1 MDPERWRQVE
11 QVYQAAV
18 VQDASRRAGFLA
30 EVCAGDEQLR
40 REVESLLAHVD
51 GGESFLEAPALNV
64 AARAL
69 AGDQVRAVAEADR
82 NDPMIGREVSHYT
95 IVAKLGEGGMGVVYK
110 AEDPRLGRA
119 VALKFLGHSNGG
131 LGFAGSAPE
140 PQTLERFKR
149 EARAASAL
157 NHPNICVIHDIDEYH
172 GQPFIVMELLEGET
186 LRTVIDSG
194 PLGPSMQVDLAI
206 QISDALAAAHARGIV
221 HRDIKPSN
229 IFVSGRRQ
237 VKILDFGLAK
247 LTAGPL
253 VGAHGPEHS
262 APRHPVFED
271 DKTTAAAGDDP
282 LTSPGMTIGTVSY
295 MSPEQARGEE
305 LDARTDLFSFGSV
318 LYEMATRRQAFAG
331 ATTADVL
338 AALVTRAPQP
348 PREIDPGISPELER
362 IILTALEKDR
372 EIRFQSAVE
381 MLAALKRLKRDSDSG
396 HAAAAVPG
404 ILPGAGAQP
413 LADGNGHARQDR
425 EKTSAAAGVRRR
437 RWIAAA
443 LLGIV
448 IAAGFYLGVRHG
460 QTPRLTE
467 EDTIVLADFNNTTG
481 EKVFDDTLKQAL
493 RVQLEQSP
501 FLNVLSDEQVSQEL
515 PYMGRPRDMRLSD
528 DVAREVCVRTGSK
541 ATLVGSIENLGTH
554 YVVNLSAVDC
564 QSGDSLGSALA
575 EADSREHVLGALG
588 KAAVAMRGKLGESLA
603 SIQKYDAPVE
613 KATTASL
620 EALQVYS
627 AGMKTLSEEG
637 DAAAVPFFERA
648 TEIDPGFAMAWA
660 RVGNLYAN
668 LNQASRASAP
678 TERAY
683 RLRDRVSGRERVF
696 IEAHYYCYVTGELDK
711 ATQVYELWGRTYPRD
726 AGPHVMLGSLYNTLG
741 RYDDILNEAREG
753 VRLAPNGV
761 ATYTNLANAYLTL
774 NQLEDARRTLEQAQ
788 ARGLSSPAMQIFLY
802 KLAFLR
808 GDTAEMEH
816 RLAAAM
822 GHPGAEDQLLEY
834 QADSEAY
841 HGHLGAAREY
851 TTRAVG
857 SAQAGGRDES
867 AATYLAEGA
876 LRDAE
881 FGDSVAARREAAAAV
896 AMVPGQMVRILAAL
910 SLAQAGNLARAEVL
924 ADELHHQYP
933 RDTGLNGYWLPAIR
947 GACELG
953 RPNPARAINLLE
965 AARAHELGV
974 PTLFWTLNV
983 TAYPVYVR
991 GQAYLASGRGD
1002 EAAVEFQKIIDHPG
1016 LIGNSPI
1023 GALAHLGLARAF
1035 ALEARPVAGRAPKQ
1049 ERDANTMAQR
1059 DALVKARAAY
1069 EDFFALWKDA
1079 DPHLSLL
1086 ESARAEFA
1094 RLGN

>member
-1 MDPERWRQVE
+1 M
-11 QVYQAAV
+11 A
-18 VQDASRRAGFLA
+18 
-30 EVCAGDEQLR
+30 
-40 REVESLLAHVD
+40 
-51 GGESFLEAPALNV
+51 
-64 AARAL
+64 
-69 AGDQVRAVAEADR
+69 
-82 NDPMIGREVSHYT
+82 
-95 IVAKLGEGGMGVVYK
+95 
-110 AEDPRLGRA
+110 
-119 VALKFLGHSNGG
+119 
-131 LGFAGSAPE
+131 
-140 PQTLERFKR
+140 
-149 EARAASAL
+149 
-157 NHPNICVIHDIDEYH
+157 
-172 GQPFIVMELLEGET
+172 
-186 LRTVIDSG
+186 
-194 PLGPSMQVDLAI
+194 
-206 QISDALAAAHARGIV
+206 
-221 HRDIKPSN
+221 
-229 IFVSGRRQ
+229 
-237 VKILDFGLAK
+237 
-247 LTAGPL
+247 
-253 VGAHGPEHS
+253 
-262 APRHPVFED
+262 
-271 DKTTAAAGDDP
+271 
-282 LTSPGMTIGTVSY
+282 IGTVSY
-295 MSPEQARGEE
+295 MSPEQARGED

-372 EIRFQSAVE
+372 EVRFQSAAE

-396 HAAAAVPG
+396 HAAAAVQE
-404 ILPGAGAQP
+404 IAPGAGGQP
-413 LADGNGHARQDR
+413 RDGRNRHARQDQ
-425 EKTSAAAGVRRR
+425 ETTKAAGGAR
-437 RWIAAA
+437 RWRRAAAA
-443 LLGIV
+443 LLVIV
-448 IAAGFYLGVRHG
+448 AGAGLYLAFRHR
-460 QTPRLTE
+460 QTAGLTE

-501 FLNVLSDEQVSQEL
+501 FLNVLSDEHVSQEL
-515 PYMGRPRDMRLSD
+515 PYMGRPRDTRLTA

-541 ATLVGSIENLGTH
+541 AMLVGSIGNLGAH
-554 YVVNLSAVDC
+554 YVVNLGAVDC

-588 KAAVAMRGKLGESLA
+588 KATTGVRGKLGESLA
-603 SIQKYDAPVE
+603 SIEKYDAPVE

-627 AGMKTLSEEG
+627 AGMKTLSEDG

-648 TEIDPGFAMAWA
+648 SEIDPSFAMAWA

-683 RLRDRVSGRERVF
+683 HLRDRVSERERLF
-696 IEAHYYCYVTGELDK
+696 IDAHYYCYVTGELDK
-711 ATQVYELWGRTYPRD
+711 AAQVYELWSRTYPRD

-741 RYDDILNEAREG
+741 RYDEILKEAREG

-761 ATYTNLANAYLTL
+761 GTYTNLANAYLSL
-774 NQLEDARRTLEQAQ
+774 NQSDDARKILEQAQ
-788 ARGLSSPAMQIFLY
+788 ERGLNSPAMQIFLY

-808 GDTAEMEH
+808 GDTVEMEH

-834 QADSEAY
+834 QADGEAY
-841 HGHLGAAREY
+841 KGHFAAAREY
-851 TTRAVG
+851 TMRAIG
-857 SAQAGGRDES
+857 SSHAGGRDES

-881 FGDSVAARREAAAAV
+881 FGDSAGARRKAAAAV

-910 SLAQAGNLARAEVL
+910 SLAQAGDVGRAEAL
-924 ADELHHQYP
+924 ADELHHQFP
-933 RDTGLNGYWLPAIR
+933 LDTGLNGYWLPAIH
-947 GACELG
+947 GACEIE
-953 RPNPARAINLLE
+953 RHNPARAINLLE

-974 PTLFWTLNV
+974 PTLFWTLNI

-991 GQAYLASGRGD
+991 GQAHLAAGRGE
-1002 EAAVEFQKIIDHPG
+1002 EAAAEFQKIIDHPG
-1016 LIGNSPI
+1016 LVGNSPI
-1023 GALAHLGLARAF
+1023 GALARLGLARAF
-1035 ALEARPVAGRAPKQ
+1035 ALDARPVTGRTSNQ
-1049 ERDANTMAQR
+1049 EAQANAMPAR

-1079 DPHLSLL
+1079 DPHLPLL

-1094 RLGN
+1094 RLGK